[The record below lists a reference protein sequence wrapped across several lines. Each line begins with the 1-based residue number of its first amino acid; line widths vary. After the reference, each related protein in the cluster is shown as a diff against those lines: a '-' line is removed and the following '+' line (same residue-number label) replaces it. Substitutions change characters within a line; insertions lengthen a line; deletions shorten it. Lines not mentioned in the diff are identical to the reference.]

1 MHENVKYDF
10 CMSYKSFIGL
20 VPYKEQY
27 TVVLCSECAWTD
39 HIMNRNLLCQV
50 ADTDLSSVVVI

>member
-1 MHENVKYDF
+1 
-10 CMSYKSFIGL
+10 MSYKSFIGL